1 MDDELKEKRERTLTA
16 LREALA
22 ELERGEGCGTFMEG
36 HGLQSR
42 RFHFEWREPSLEID
56 FRLPWGRVLSD
67 EEQQQLDDVR
77 IGAACRMA
85 ILLLSAAG
93 EGSLLAEGE
102 ARLSVSA
109 EESGERYA
117 IFGPDGAVMDSA
129 GDWGTLVARLAAAF
143 PEESDGAPQ
152 IFWP

>member
-1 MDDELKEKRERTLTA
+1 MNTELTDARNRELVA

-22 ELERGEGCGTFMEG
+22 ELERGEGSGTFMEG

-42 RFHFEWREPSLEID
+42 RFRFEWREPSLEID

-67 EEQQQLDDVR
+67 EEQQQLDIAC

-93 EGSLLAEGE
+93 EGTLLAEGE

-109 EESGERYA
+109 EEDGERYA
-117 IFGPDGAVMDSA
+117 IFGPDGAVLDSA
-129 GDWGTLVARLAAAF
+129 GDWGTLVARLATAF
-143 PEESDGAPQ
+143 PEEAESGPQ